1 MFMSSISY
9 GVTGWAPAMARPV
22 IGRRRERREDPPA
35 GDAGTL
41 VGGLRRGD
49 PDALAEIHRTF
60 GAAVL
65 GYLRGALRDGATAED
80 VHQEVF
86 LEVWR
91 RGPSFDPARG
101 SLGTWIMLIARSRA
115 IDHLRKRIPE
125 PIDPAGPRATTMQ
138 QEADPSASPDTLI
151 ERWRMAVLVAQLP
164 DDEAR
169 MLRMRFHEGLSQS
182 EIAERTGIPL
192 GTVKTYMVRG
202 LRRLRDLMEDGG

>member
-1 MFMSSISY
+1 MASVSLPLPP
-9 GVTGWAPAMARPV
+9 APLPALPV
-22 IGRRRERREDPPA
+22 IGRRRERRPDGDPPPP
-35 GDAGTL
+35 GPL
-41 VGGLRRGD
+41 VAGLRMGD

-60 GAAVL
+60 GSAVL
-65 GYLRGALRDGATAED
+65 GYLRGALRDPAAAED

-115 IDHLRKRIPE
+115 IDHLRRRIPE
-125 PIDPAGPRATTMQ
+125 PIDPAGPRGATLQ
-138 QEADPSASPDTLI
+138 REEDPSTSPDTLI
-151 ERWRMAVLVAQLP
+151 ERWRMAVLIAQLP
-164 DDEAR
+164 EDEAR

-202 LRRLRDLMEDGG
+202 LRRLKGLMEDGG

>member
-1 MFMSSISY
+1 MAAICMPPPLPTVPI
-9 GVTGWAPAMARPV
+9 APM
-22 IGRRRERREDPPA
+22 IGRRREETAEDRGRSP
-35 GDAGTL
+35 GRL
-41 VGGLRRGD
+41 VSGLQRGD

-60 GAAVL
+60 GRAVL
-65 GYLRGALRDGATAED
+65 GYLRSALRDGSAED
-80 VHQEVF
+80 VHQDVF

-125 PIDPAGPRATTMQ
+125 PIDPHGPRAATVP
-138 QEADPSASPDTLI
+138 QEEDPSASPDTLI
-151 ERWRMAVLVAQLP
+151 ERWRMAVLIAQLP
-164 DDEAR
+164 DEQAR
-169 MLRMRFHEGLSQS
+169 MLRLRFHEGLSQS

-202 LRRLRDLMEDGG
+202 LRRLRELMEEGG